1 MKVDYEKIKEIL
13 IVFEENNKPTINTLG
28 LFSTLNYDTNN
39 QEDFDIV
46 WHYLKLLREQ
56 DLIECLNDSE
66 NNLGISF
73 TGSGQP
79 IISVKNFRLTII
91 GHQTLETMKTNK
103 AWEKVKDGL
112 KTIGIHSLKNIPTL
126 AIKMIS
132 EQ

>member
-13 IVFEENNKPTINTLG
+13 IVFEESNRPIISTLEIFT
-28 LFSTLNYDTNN
+28 LLNYDDDN

-56 DLIECLNDSE
+56 DLIECLNDRE

-73 TGSGQP
+73 SGNGEP
-79 IISVKNFRLTII
+79 IVSVKNFRLTII
-91 GHQTLETMKTNK
+91 GHQTLETMKTHK
-103 AWEKVKDGL
+103 TWKKVKKGL
-112 KTIGIHSLKNIPTL
+112 NTMGIESLKKIPTL

-132 EQ
+132 EL

>member
-1 MKVDYEKIKEIL
+1 MKVDYDKIKEIL
-13 IVFEENNKPTINTLG
+13 IVFEESNKPTINTLG
-28 LFSTLNYDTNN
+28 IFAALNYDEKN
-39 QEDFDIV
+39 QEDFDLV
-46 WHYLKLLREQ
+46 WHYLKLLSEQ
-56 DLIECLNDSE
+56 NLIECLNDTD

-73 TGSGQP
+73 TGNGQP
-79 IISVKNFRLTII
+79 IISIKSFRLTII

-112 KTIGIHSLKNIPTL
+112 KTLGIQSLKSIPTL